1 MLLCWFKGC
10 RESSLRCAS
19 GCMGCSALHG
29 TARPCLASRRG
40 ASACSWGLPLVV
52 LSVPSAAQS
61 QRAEGPAPSGFLRK
75 VPSFGG
81 LRFSVFGSLW
91 GPVRQVEPDGRD
103 VCGCLCHL
111 LPTWASTLGQHVAR
125 VVAGAVPEPAWC

>member
-1 MLLCWFKGC
+1 MRQAARAAQPC
-10 RESSLRCAS
+10 
-19 GCMGCSALHG
+19 
-29 TARPCLASRRG
+29 TAQPDLASDRG
-40 ASACSWGLPLVV
+40 GEH
-52 LSVPSAAQS
+52 Q
-61 QRAEGPAPSGFLRK
+61 PAGGGFLWWCSLSPLQLRASELK
-75 VPSFGG
+75 VRHRQVSLERFPALGV